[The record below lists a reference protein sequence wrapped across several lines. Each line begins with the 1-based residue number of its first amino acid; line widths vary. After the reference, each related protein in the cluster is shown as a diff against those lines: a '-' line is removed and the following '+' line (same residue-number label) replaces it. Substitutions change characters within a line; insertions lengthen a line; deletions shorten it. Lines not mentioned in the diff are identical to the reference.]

1 MQLHSGATP
10 MAEAAF
16 AIKRG
21 NPRYSFSAEA
31 EAILRDGTS
40 IPAQVF
46 ELSSHGCYIDA
57 LQPLSVGSEL
67 HLCISN
73 GPSTC
78 ELPAKVIYLHSG
90 YGFALY
96 GMGIAF
102 GEMTAEQHSEIG
114 AWLREL
120 ATNQSPK
127 NPN

>member
-1 MQLHSGATP
+1 
-10 MAEAAF
+10 MAETAF

-31 EAILRDGTS
+31 EAILPDGTS

-57 LQPLSVGSEL
+57 LQPLSIGLEL

-73 GPSTC
+73 GLSSC

-90 YGFALY
+90 YGFALF

-102 GEMTAEQHSEIG
+102 GEMTAEQRSEIE
-114 AWLREL
+114 AWLRQL
-120 ATNQSPK
+120 AVDQSPK